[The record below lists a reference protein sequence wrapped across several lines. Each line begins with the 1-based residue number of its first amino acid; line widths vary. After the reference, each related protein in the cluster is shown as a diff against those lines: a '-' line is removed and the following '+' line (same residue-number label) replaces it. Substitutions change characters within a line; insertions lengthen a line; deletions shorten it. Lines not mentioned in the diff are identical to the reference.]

1 MKSLKY
7 LLCCI
12 IVSISWSLCAQDN
25 TTSVQWLMPKPR
37 NITEKESVFDLQR
50 TVRLSDPTSSTILAS
65 LFNVTEE
72 GTATVTVDIVDAT
85 TLGTFDYT
93 LAGFDNEGYKL
104 SVSADNISIIAATKT
119 GVIRAA
125 QTLMQLAAATN
136 GAYIQGVDITDYP
149 AFKLRGFMHDVGRSF
164 ISFDELKK
172 EIDLLSR
179 FKVNVFHWHLTDNQ
193 GFRFESK
200 AYPQLNQA
208 ANMTRFAGSYYTQA
222 QCTELEAY
230 AAERGITIIPEI
242 DMPGHSTAFTNA
254 MGYTMSSDEGKVA
267 LKVLLDELAAA
278 FPLAPYIHMGADEA
292 GTTAAFVNEMSQYIK
307 ETLGRRCIVWNP
319 ISGVSIS
326 TSTLPYIDMT
336 EMWSTSGRKI
346 DGLPNID
353 CRYNYINHF
362 DVFADLVGIYK
373 SNVYYA
379 QQGSSEVA
387 GAITAIWND
396 RKTATETD
404 IITQN
409 GLYAHAL
416 ATAERGWLGGGN
428 QYIEVGGTTLPNSG
442 SEFEEFAD
450 WERRFLHYKDTWL
463 STEPIPYV
471 KQTNVKWRITQPFPN
486 GGTASTVF
494 PPETATDNILPDQFT
509 YDGQTYTT
517 SMATGAGIYLRHVWG
532 TTVPGFYTNP
542 TLNTTAY
549 AWTYIYS
556 PTEQI
561 AGALIEFQNYSR
573 SENDKA
579 PDAGCWDRKG
589 SRIWVNGEEV
599 MPPTWTNSG
608 KSINSEVDLGNENF
622 PARNP
627 ITISLHAGWNKV
639 LLKLPYVNAS
649 NIRLNK
655 WMFTFVLTDA
665 TGRNALDGITY
676 SPIQSLDANIES
688 VIDKIG
694 EIKTYVNS
702 VCKNQVGFYPV
713 SAAATLNAA
722 VAEVEAT
729 LQTTMTATE
738 REAQVTDLQT
748 AFTTFKSG
756 LSAQTINQP
765 FASTS
770 SDNHYYTLCT
780 PLRSTRYATST
791 GAGGELAGSTTV
803 TASSCWKF
811 ISRGDGSFDIVN
823 AADGSYILPNSTNN
837 SVLKTQ
843 ANAPAA
849 GWTISKADETGYV
862 IITSGSCQF
871 NQTNISSSALSG
883 GYKVYNWGGGTN
895 TSDTGCKYVV
905 AEIDEEDI
913 PFPLSSTSLE
923 ELNDYDISIAATA
936 ATSLT
941 TGQWYIMKN
950 IGRNGYLYEKS
961 ADHIL
966 YTQAAKPTGSASDN
980 APFLVRLV
988 DAEDGEYYIQT
999 GYGNYFSTL
1008 IDGNDGSGRG
1018 GNNNGT
1024 TAIKRYSF
1032 TIGSIASGYY
1042 YLKDSNGVTMDANVV
1057 GATVAGWG
1065 KSTPTSTSGNASWQF
1080 FPVTLTGVDP
1090 TLCFRATDVTVGQGH
1105 QTTGQGN
1112 TMQALLRVKV
1122 TPFKSC
1128 TPTSVNVTLTGA
1140 DQLDRV
1146 AIYTTTIDQIHA
1158 AASPVKIGEA
1168 TVSGSNVTITTSAA
1182 TALTANTPIYIW
1194 VTADV
1199 KSTAT
1204 ELATIDAAITSI
1216 AYSNASGAN
1225 SCDLTSVGNPDGV
1238 MRIYKQQAALWTASQ
1253 SQAKYYRIP
1262 VIIRTADGGI
1272 AAFTD
1277 YRYDNTEDLG
1287 KPASG
1292 HKIDVV
1298 MRKSMDNGAT
1308 WSAPKTIAA
1317 GDGSSDAAY
1326 GYGDPAVVCTKSGK
1340 LICLMAAGRNSY
1352 PTGMLHMGYTE
1363 STDNGATWSTPKDIF
1378 SAINKGGITFQ
1389 SAFTTA
1395 GKGVTFDNG
1404 RVAFAMNGKVS
1415 GTTNEYILYSDDE
1428 GATWTIMPT
1437 AVYTGADESKL
1448 EIMNDNS
1455 LILSVRRGGWNSM
1468 ANRGYNRSTGD
1479 ASSNGIASW
1488 GTQGIWGDE
1497 MNANG
1502 CNADILYYNRATE
1515 NPARPDVML
1524 HSLTKTFSTY
1534 RRDLR
1539 LYMSLNQGQ
1548 TWYEAMQIQPG
1559 FSAYS
1564 SMQKLANGDLAVIY
1578 EDGTIGNQD
1587 KMDCYAINYI
1597 VISTDALNAKIDEL
1611 RERLHHPTATIIS
1624 QGETNTSAPWGTW
1637 TPASGW
1643 ATKLTT
1649 NANSGMSGVQVSASH
1664 SAFNRESDYGQRV
1677 FVIKP
1682 STAGA
1687 TDIITIT
1694 APTGYLIKGYSIGGH
1709 FYTTSE
1715 KYTLTSADGTQ
1726 SAEVNTN
1733 SGTPNMLT
1741 VDNIYAPSTTF
1752 SIKSKGSTNNRY
1764 ACITQFTVTLSD
1776 EYPVS
1781 LNATNDGQ
1789 SYATLYLP
1797 FDVTTDGVTKAY
1809 YIATA
1814 NNGYAQLTATD
1825 NEGSE
1830 IPSQTAVVLVNS
1842 ATVTQTTLGVTTGL
1856 NPVISESSNLLKGTL
1871 VPMSLDLSDATPYY
1885 SMGRLNGVI
1894 GFYKFTSGTIT
1905 LGANKAYLEVPSSGG
1920 VKGFMLDFDED
1931 ATAISDLNDQWSM
1944 VNGQSIYN
1952 LAGQMV
1958 NGKSVNGK
1966 LPRGIYIINGKKVL
1980 TK

>member
-1 MKSLKY
+1 MKTRHLLLALLLLVNVGSLQASTATSW
-7 LLCCI
+7 LL
-12 IVSISWSLCAQDN
+12 
-25 TTSVQWLMPKPR
+25 PKPQQM
-37 NITEKESVFDLQR
+37 TENEATFNLGRPVVL
-50 TVRLSDPTSSTILAS
+50 TDPTNSTLLAS
-65 LFNVTEE
+65 LFTTS
-72 GTATVTVDIVDAT
+72 GSATASVTVNIVSAA

-93 LAGFDNEGYKL
+93 LAGFDNEGYQL
-104 SVSADNISIIAATKT
+104 NVTADAITINAATKT

-125 QTLMQLAAATN
+125 QTLMQLAAATD
-136 GAYIQGVDITDYP
+136 GASIPGVSITDYP

-200 AYPQLNQA
+200 VYPQLNQA

-230 AAERGITIIPEI
+230 AAERGVIVIPEI

-254 MGYTMSSDEGKVA
+254 MGYTMSSDEGKEA
-267 LKVLLDELAAA
+267 LKALLSELAAA

-307 ETLGRRCIVWNP
+307 ETLHRKCIVWNP

-379 QQGSSEVA
+379 PQGSSEVA

-396 RKTATETD
+396 RKTPTETD
-404 IITQN
+404 IISQN

-416 ATAERGWLGGGN
+416 ATAERGWMGGGSK
-428 QYIEVGGTTLPNSG
+428 YIEVGGTTLPNSG
-442 SEFEEFAD
+442 TEFEAFAD

-463 STEPIPYV
+463 AGEPIPYV
-471 KQTNVKWRITQPFPN
+471 KQTNVKWRITQAFPN
-486 GGTASTVF
+486 DGTASAVF
-494 PPETATDNILPDQFT
+494 PPETATDDILPDQFT

-532 TTVPGFYTNP
+532 ANVPGFYANP
-542 TLNTTAY
+542 QLNTTAY
-549 AWTYIYS
+549 AWTYVYS
-556 PTEQI
+556 PTAQT

-579 PDAGCWDRKG
+579 PDAGNWDRKG
-589 SRIWVNGEEV
+589 SRIWVNGTEV
-599 MPPTWTNSG
+599 PAPTWTNSG

-622 PARNP
+622 SAREP
-627 ITISLHAGWNKV
+627 ISISLHAGWNKV
-639 LLKLPYVNAS
+639 LLKLPYISAS

-665 TGRNALDGITY
+665 EGRNALEGITY
-676 SPIQSLDANIES
+676 SPIQSLDSNIDG
-688 VIDKIG
+688 VVTTIG
-694 EIKTYVNS
+694 DIKTYVNS
-702 VCKNQVGFYPV
+702 KCGTAVGLYPI

-729 LQTTMTATE
+729 LQTTMTAAE
-738 REAQVTDLQT
+738 REAQVTTLQT
-748 AFTTFKSG
+748 AFTTFKNS
-756 LSAQTINQP
+756 LSTQAINQP
-765 FASTS
+765 IASTS
-770 SDNHYYTLCT
+770 GENHYYTFCT
-780 PLRSTRYATST
+780 PLRGTRYATST
-791 GAGGELAGSTTV
+791 GVGGELGGGTTLEV
-803 TASSCWKF
+803 ASCWKF
-811 ISRGDGSFDIVN
+811 VSRGDGTFDIVN
-823 AADGSYILPNSTNN
+823 ALDGSYILPNSTNN

-843 ANAPAA
+843 ATSPAA
-849 GWTISKADETGYV
+849 GWIIAKADETGYV

-871 NQTNISSSALSG
+871 NQTNLGSSALSG
-883 GYKVYNWGGGTN
+883 GNKIYNWGGGTN
-895 TSDTGCKYVV
+895 TSDTGCKYVITEI
-905 AEIDEEDI
+905 AEDDI
-913 PFPLSSTSLE
+913 PFPLSSTALG
-923 ELNDYDISIAATA
+923 ELTNHDMNVSATA

-941 TGQWYIMKN
+941 TGRWYVMKN
-950 IGRNGYLYEKS
+950 VGRNGYLYEKA
-961 ADHIL
+961 ADHKL
-966 YTQAAKPTGSASDN
+966 YTQAAQPSGYAPDN
-980 APFLVRLV
+980 AQFLVRLA
-988 DAEDGEYYIQT
+988 DDGDGKYFLQT
-999 GYGNYFSTL
+999 GYGNYFYTL
-1008 IDGNDGSGRG
+1008 VNGLGGTGG

-1024 TAIKRYSF
+1024 TAVKKAAY
-1032 TIGSIASGYY
+1032 TIGTIASGYF
-1042 YLKDSNGVTMDANVV
+1042 YLQDVNDVIMDANTV
-1057 GATVAGWG
+1057 GGTVAGWG
-1065 KSTPTSTSGNASWQF
+1065 TTLPSSTTGNAAWQF
-1080 FPVTLTGVDP
+1080 FPVELPDVDP
-1090 TLCFRATDVTVGQGH
+1090 SLCFRATNVTVCQGH

-1112 TMQALLRVKV
+1112 TMQALLRLKV
-1122 TPFKSC
+1122 TPFKTC
-1128 TPTSVNVTLTGA
+1128 TPTSVSVTLTGA

-1146 AIYTTTIDQIHA
+1146 AVYTTTIDQIHA

-1168 TVSGSNVTITTSAA
+1168 SVTGSNLTIPTSSA
-1182 TALTANTPIYIW
+1182 TALTADTPIYIW

-1204 ELATIDAAITSI
+1204 ELATIDAAVTSI
-1216 AYSNASGAN
+1216 AYSNAYGTNA
-1225 SCDLTSVGNPDGV
+1225 CDLSAIGNPDGA
-1238 MRIYKQQAALWTASQ
+1238 MRIFKQQAALWTASQ

-1317 GDGSSDAAY
+1317 GDGSSEAAY
-1326 GYGDPAVVCTKSGK
+1326 GYGDPAVVCTQSGK
-1340 LICLMAAGRNSY
+1340 LICLMAAGKNSY

-1404 RVAFAMNGKVS
+1404 RVAFAMNGKVG

-1428 GATWTIMPT
+1428 GATWTVMPT

-1448 EIMNDNS
+1448 EVMNDNS
-1455 LILSVRRGGWNSM
+1455 LLLSVRRGGWNSM

-1479 ASSNGIASW
+1479 ASGDGITSW
-1488 GTQGIWGDE
+1488 GTQGIWGNE

-1515 NPARPDVML
+1515 NAARPDVML
-1524 HSLTKTFSTY
+1524 HTLTKTFSTY

-1539 LYMSLNQGQ
+1539 LYISLNQGQ
-1548 TWYEAMQIQPG
+1548 TWYEALQLQPG
-1559 FSAYS
+1559 YAAYS
-1564 SMQKLANGDLAVIY
+1564 SMQKLANGDVAVIY
-1578 EDGTIGNQD
+1578 EDGSLGNQD

-1597 VISTDALNAKIDEL
+1597 VLSSEAINARIDEL
-1611 RERLHHPTATIIS
+1611 NETLHHPTATIIS
-1624 QGETNTSAPWGTW
+1624 MGETNSSAPWGAW
-1637 TPASGW
+1637 TPSSGW
-1643 ATKLTT
+1643 ANKFTT
-1649 NANSGMSGVQVSASH
+1649 NASSGFAGVEISATY
-1664 SAFNRESDYGQRV
+1664 SAFNRESDYGQRD
-1677 FVIKP
+1677 FCIKP
-1682 STAGA
+1682 SAAGA
-1687 TDIITIT
+1687 TDVFTIT
-1694 APTGYLIKGYSIGGH
+1694 APQGYLIKGYSIGGH
-1709 FYTTSE
+1709 YWTGSE
-1715 KYTLTSADGTQ
+1715 LYTLTSADGTQ

-1733 SGTPNMLT
+1733 SGTPHMLT

-1752 SIKSKGSTNNRY
+1752 SMKSKGSSNNRF
-1764 ACITQFTVTLSD
+1764 ACIMQFTVTLSD
-1776 EYPVS
+1776 NMPVS
-1781 LNATNDGQ
+1781 LHAVNKGQ

-1797 FDVTTDGVTKAY
+1797 FDVTTDVNTRAFFITTVG
-1809 YIATA
+1809 
-1814 NNGYAQLTATD
+1814 NGYAQLTATG
-1825 NEGSE
+1825 NEGTE
-1830 IPSQTAVVLVNS
+1830 IPARTAVVLVNS
-1842 ATVTQTTLGVTTGL
+1842 TAATEATVGMASGL
-1856 NPVISESSNLLKGTL
+1856 SSVVEESANLLKGTL
-1871 VPMSLDLSDATPYY
+1871 VPMSLDLSDATNYY
-1885 SMGRLNGVI
+1885 SLGRKDGEI
-1894 GFYKFTSGTIT
+1894 GFYKFDNGTTSIT
-1905 LGANKAYLEVPSSGG
+1905 LGANKAYLETPVSGG
-1920 VKGFMLDFDED
+1920 SVKGFHFDFE
-1931 ATAISDLNDQWSM
+1931 TGIEGLTP
-1944 VNGQSIYN
+1944 VLFPKGEGSIYN
-1952 LAGQMV
+1952 LAGQRLSKPM
-1958 NGKSVNGK
+1958 K
-1966 LPRGIYIINGKKVL
+1966 GINIINGKKVL
-1980 TK
+1980 VK

>member
-1 MKSLKY
+1 MRPTNKTNFPKIAFCVITRDLKQKFLF
-7 LLCCI
+7 LLMFLLLMLGG
-12 IVSISWSLCAQDN
+12 VQTQAQSSPQD
-25 TTSVQWLMPKPR
+25 LLLPKPR
-37 NITEKESVFDLQR
+37 SLSMTGETFVLNRDVAI
-50 TVRLSDPTSSTILAS
+50 SDPTNSTLLAS
-65 LFNVTEE
+65 LFTVNITAS
-72 GTATVTVDIVDAT
+72 ATVTVNIVDAA

-93 LAGFDNEGYKL
+93 LAGFDNEGYQL
-104 SVSADNISIIAATKT
+104 NVTTNAITITAATKT

-125 QTLMQLAAATN
+125 QTLMQLKAATD
-136 GAYIQGVDITDYP
+136 GANIPGVSITDYP

-164 ISFDELKK
+164 ISFNELKK

-200 AYPQLNQA
+200 VYPQLNQA
-208 ANMTRFAGSYYTQA
+208 ASMTRFAGSYYTQA

-230 AAERGITIIPEI
+230 AAERGIIIIPEI

-254 MGYTMSSDEGKVA
+254 MGYTMSSDQGKVA
-267 LKVLLDELAAA
+267 LKALLNELAAA

-307 ETLGRRCIVWNP
+307 ETLGRKCIVWNP
-319 ISGVSIS
+319 ISGVTIS
-326 TSTLPYIDMT
+326 KANLPYIDMT

-373 SNVYYA
+373 SNIYYA
-379 QQGSSEVA
+379 QRGSSEVA

-404 IITQN
+404 IISQN

-450 WERRFLHYKDTWL
+450 WERRFLYYKDTWL
-463 STEPIPYV
+463 ADEPIPYV
-471 KQTNVKWRITQPFPN
+471 KQTNVKWRITQAFPN

-494 PPETATDNILPDQFT
+494 PPETATDDILPDQFS

-532 TTVPGFYTNP
+532 TTVPAFYSSP
-542 TLNTTAY
+542 QLNTTAY
-549 AWTYIYS
+549 AWTYVYS
-556 PTEQI
+556 PTAQT

-579 PDAGCWDRKG
+579 PDAGNWDRKG
-589 SRIWVNGEEV
+589 SRIWVNGKEV
-599 MPPTWTNSG
+599 APPTWTNSG
-608 KSINSEVDLGNENF
+608 KSINSEVNLGNENF
-622 PARNP
+622 PAREP
-627 ITISLHAGWNKV
+627 IPISLNAGWNKV

-665 TGRNALDGITY
+665 TGRHALEGITY
-676 SPIQSLDANIES
+676 SPIQSLDANAES
-688 VIDKIG
+688 VVAKIG

-702 VCKNQVGFYPV
+702 VCSTQVGYYPV
-713 SAAATLNAA
+713 SAAATLNAV

-729 LQTTMTATE
+729 LQTTMSAAE
-738 REAQVTDLQT
+738 REAQVTTLQT
-748 AFTTFKSG
+748 AFETFQSS
-756 LSAQTINQP
+756 LSAQAINQP
-765 FASTS
+765 TASTS
-770 SDNHYYTLCT
+770 SESHYYTLCT
-780 PLRSTRYATST
+780 PLRGTRYATST
-791 GAGGELAGSTTV
+791 GAGGELGGGTTV
-803 TASSCWKF
+803 TIASCWKF
-811 ISRGDGSFDIVN
+811 VSRGDGTFDIVN
-823 AADGSYILPNSTNN
+823 AQDGSYILPNSTNN
-837 SVLKTQ
+837 TALKTQ
-843 ANAPAA
+843 ATPPSA
-849 GWTISKADETGYV
+849 GWTIAKADETGYV

-883 GYKVYNWGGGTN
+883 GYKIYNWGSGTN
-895 TSDTGCKYVV
+895 ITDTGCKYRIEEI
-905 AEIDEEDI
+905 AEDNI
-913 PFPLSSTSLE
+913 PFPLSSSPLE
-923 ELNDYDISIAATA
+923 ELTNRDINISATA
-936 ATSLT
+936 ATSLN

-950 IGRNGYLYEKS
+950 VGRNGYLYEKA
-961 ADHIL
+961 ADHKL
-966 YTQAAKPTGSASDN
+966 YTQAAQPSGYAPDN
-980 APFLVRLV
+980 APFLVRLS
-988 DAEDGEYYIQT
+988 DDGEGKYFLQT
-999 GYGNYFSTL
+999 GYGNYFYTL
-1008 IDGNDGSGRG
+1008 VNGLGGSGG

-1024 TAIKRYSF
+1024 TATKKSSY
-1032 TIGSIASGYY
+1032 TIGTISSRYF
-1042 YLKDSNGVTMDANVV
+1042 YLKDANGVIMDANTV
-1057 GATVAGWG
+1057 GGTVAGWG
-1065 KSTPTSTSGNASWQF
+1065 TTIPSSTTGNASWQF
-1080 FPVTLTGVDP
+1080 FPIELPEVDP
-1090 TLCFRATDVTVGQGH
+1090 SLCFRATDVAVCQGH
-1105 QTTGQGN
+1105 QTTGLGN
-1112 TMQALLRVKV
+1112 TMQALLRLKV
-1122 TPFKSC
+1122 TPFKTC
-1128 TPTSVNVTLTGA
+1128 TPTSVSVTLTGA

-1146 AIYTTTIDQIHA
+1146 AIYTTAIDQIHA
-1158 AASPVKIGEA
+1158 ATSPVKIGEV
-1168 TVSGSNVTITTSAA
+1168 TVPSGSPEGLQITIPTSSA
-1182 TALTANTPIYIW
+1182 TDLTANTPVYIW

-1204 ELATIDAAITSI
+1204 ELATIDAVITSI
-1216 AYSNASGAN
+1216 AYSNANGTN
-1225 SCDLTSVGNPDGV
+1225 VCDLSAIGNPNGE

-1308 WSAPKTIAA
+1308 WSAAKTIAA

-1340 LICLMAAGRNSY
+1340 LICLMAAGKNSY
-1352 PTGMLHMGYTE
+1352 PTGMLHMGYIE
-1363 STDNGATWSTPKDIF
+1363 STNNGATWSRPRDIF
-1378 SAINKGGITFQ
+1378 SVIKKGGITFQ

-1428 GATWTIMPT
+1428 GKTWTIMPT
-1437 AVYTGADESKL
+1437 AVYTGGDESKL

-1479 ASSNGIASW
+1479 ASGDGITSW

-1515 NPARPDVML
+1515 NTARPDVML
-1524 HSLTKTFSTY
+1524 HTLTKTFSTY

-1548 TWYEAMQIQPG
+1548 TWYEALQLQPG
-1559 FSAYS
+1559 YAAYS
-1564 SMQKLANGDLAVIY
+1564 SMQKLANGDVAIIY
-1578 EDGTIGNQD
+1578 EDGSLGNQD
-1587 KMDCYAINYI
+1587 KMDCYTINYI
-1597 VISTDALNAKIDEL
+1597 VLSAEAISAKIDEL
-1611 RERLHHPTATIIS
+1611 NERLRYPTATIIS
-1624 QGETNTSAPWGTW
+1624 QGETNTSAPWGSW
-1637 TPASGW
+1637 TPSSGW
-1643 ATKLTT
+1643 ANKFTT
-1649 NANSGMSGVQVSASH
+1649 NANSGFAGVEVSATTK
-1664 SAFNRESDYGQRV
+1664 AFNRETDYGQRV

-1682 STAGA
+1682 SAAGA
-1687 TDIITIT
+1687 TDVITIT
-1694 APTGYLIKGYSIGGH
+1694 APTGYFIKGYTIGGH
-1709 FYTTSE
+1709 FWTESE
-1715 KYTLTSADGTQ
+1715 KYTLISADGSQ

-1733 SGTPNMLT
+1733 SGSPNLLT
-1741 VDNIYAPSTTF
+1741 VDNINSKSTTF
-1752 SIKSKGSTNNRY
+1752 SIKSKGSTNNKF
-1764 ACITQFTVTLSD
+1764 ACITQFTVTLTD
-1776 EYPVS
+1776 DLLLPV
-1781 LNATNDGQ
+1781 NEDNRII
-1789 SYATLYLP
+1789 
-1797 FDVTTDGVTKAY
+1797 TTDYTDEVGSWYDLSGRKIGNGPLSRGT
-1809 YIATA
+1809 YI
-1814 NNGYAQLTATD
+1814 NNGRK
-1825 NEGSE
+1825 
-1830 IPSQTAVVLVNS
+1830 VV
-1842 ATVTQTTLGVTTGL
+1842 
-1856 NPVISESSNLLKGTL
+1856 
-1871 VPMSLDLSDATPYY
+1871 
-1885 SMGRLNGVI
+1885 
-1894 GFYKFTSGTIT
+1894 
-1905 LGANKAYLEVPSSGG
+1905 
-1920 VKGFMLDFDED
+1920 VK
-1931 ATAISDLNDQWSM
+1931 
-1944 VNGQSIYN
+1944 
-1952 LAGQMV
+1952 
-1958 NGKSVNGK
+1958 
-1966 LPRGIYIINGKKVL
+1966 
-1980 TK
+1980 